1 MLRERPRPQV
11 DFKSRRNS
19 KRGTKKKRHCA
30 MTLHAAAR
38 VGRTQ
43 PLGRGC
49 WEILTDKTMRMLTVP
64 AGEREGASER
74 ACAEQRDTN
83 GTEQIEGEE

>member
-1 MLRERPRPQV
+1 MALR
-11 DFKSRRNS
+11 
-19 KRGTKKKRHCA
+19 
-30 MTLHAAAR
+30 AAAR

-64 AGEREGASER
+64 AGERERASEHVLSR
-74 ACAEQRDTN
+74 ETQMGQN
-83 GTEQIEGEE
+83 K